1 MLRKHYLIIW
11 LCFYRTDEQHVCLLE
26 QQFLLPEKYLITEA
40 GRIQITQETR
50 GYAAGFASITISRI
64 PQREAVC
71 CNNILEQF
79 HIQSLA
85 VNPPAPYS
93 QRLLQ
98 DSACLNPLL
107 TQ

>member
-26 QQFLLPEKYLITEA
+26 QPFLLPEKYLITEA

-50 GYAAGFASITISRI
+50 GYAPGFASITISRI

-79 HIQSLA
+79 HIQSLV